1 MENKILELETRRQIY
16 NFITKYP
23 GLHIREISR
32 KTNIPFTTLRHH
44 LIYLEKHDLIIR
56 KKEGKYNRFYAKNKI
71 DHRERK
77 IIDFLR
83 QDTSRNII
91 LLLLAYVECSQIEL
105 SQNLGKHPSTILYYL
120 KKMQDMGIVECSS
133 ITNGITF
140 NRSIPLLIERK
151 KITNETIY
159 TLQNPSLIY
168 NILIQYKNNLF
179 DDAKIKFVLDYI
191 EGFIS
196 EGVPKKILSPK
207 SSVDSIKKLIFEDL
221 FPPPFCA

>member
-1 MENKILELETRRQIY
+1 M
-16 NFITKYP
+16 
-23 GLHIREISR
+23 
-32 KTNIPFTTLRHH
+32 
-44 LIYLEKHDLIIR
+44 
-56 KKEGKYNRFYAKNKI
+56 
-71 DHRERK
+71 
-77 IIDFLR
+77 
-83 QDTSRNII
+83 
-91 LLLLAYVECSQIEL
+91 
-105 SQNLGKHPSTILYYL
+105 QN
-120 KKMQDMGIVECSS
+120 MGIVECSS

-191 EGFIS
+191 EGFLS